1 MKKFTLIIL
10 ALTFA
15 LSAEIKIF
23 TNKTELYTGERLRI
37 TVEID
42 YPEGAV
48 VDLSRIQNTQNEDF
62 ELVESVVK
70 SQGNDAGLIKEVFQ
84 NDYAVFAKEGEH
96 YFGPLEYSF
105 VKGEDVFEFKSDSIR
120 VNVKSIIKEAKVTV
134 VDSLGNQK
142 QMSLDSLGMVLPIKD
157 IAVYKM
163 SVREKWYAASFIA
176 LVVLLGLTVWL
187 MARRKKRKNG
197 AGEVVVEKKIPAHVI
212 AFQMLD
218 KLKEKNYLERGEFKE
233 FAAELS
239 LIFRNFLEDR
249 FDFPGAELPTEELKA
264 EIRSRVTDAETLEES
279 DKLLEVTDFVKYAKF
294 IPLEG
299 ELKSFLEFAYKAVD
313 KLKEETNGKTK

>member
-48 VDLSRIQNTQNEDF
+48 VDLSRIQSTQNEDF
-62 ELVESVVK
+62 DLVESVVK
-70 SQGNDAGLIKEVFQ
+70 SQGKDAGLIKEVFQ

-105 VKGEDVFEFKSDSIR
+105 VKGEDVFEFESDSIR
-120 VNVKSIIKEAKVTV
+120 VNVKSIIKEVKVTV

>member
-1 MKKFTLIIL
+1 MKKFILLIL

-15 LSAEIKIF
+15 LNAEIKIF
-23 TNKTELYTGERLRI
+23 TDRTELYTGERLKI
-37 TVEID
+37 TIELD
-42 YPEGAV
+42 YPEGST

-70 SQGNDAGLIKEVFQ
+70 SQGKDAGLVHEVFQ

-105 VKGEDVFEFKSDSIR
+105 VKGDDVFEFRSDSIR

-142 QMSLDSLGMVLPIKD
+142 EVSLDSLGMVLPIKD

-163 SVREKWYAASFIA
+163 SVREKWYLGTFLALAALLA
-176 LVVLLGLTVWL
+176 LAIWL
-187 MARRKKRKNG
+187 MAKRKRKKNG
-197 AGEVVVEKKIPAHVI
+197 AEEVAAEKKIPAHVI

-218 KLKEKNYLERGEFKE
+218 LLKEKKYLERGEFKD

-249 FDFPGAELPTEELKA
+249 FDFPGAELPTGELKA
-264 EIRSRVTDAETLEES
+264 EIRSRVTNAETIENS

-313 KLKEETNGKTK
+313 KLKEETNGKKK

>member
-1 MKKFTLIIL
+1 VKKFTLIIL

>member
-1 MKKFTLIIL
+1 MKRVTFLIFVIFTLV
-10 ALTFA
+10 
-15 LSAEIKIF
+15 SAEIKIF

-134 VDSLGNQK
+134 
-142 QMSLDSLGMVLPIKD
+142 
-157 IAVYKM
+157 
-163 SVREKWYAASFIA
+163 
-176 LVVLLGLTVWL
+176 GLSWQSEADV
-187 MARRKKRKNG
+187 
-197 AGEVVVEKKIPAHVI
+197 
-212 AFQMLD
+212 
-218 KLKEKNYLERGEFKE
+218 
-233 FAAELS
+233 
-239 LIFRNFLEDR
+239 
-249 FDFPGAELPTEELKA
+249 
-264 EIRSRVTDAETLEES
+264 SRLTRYGTSYQRYSGV
-279 DKLLEVTDFVKYAKF
+279 
-294 IPLEG
+294 
-299 ELKSFLEFAYKAVD
+299 
-313 KLKEETNGKTK
+313 

>member
-1 MKKFTLIIL
+1 MKRVTFLIFII
-10 ALTFA
+10 FA
-15 LSAEIKIF
+15 LASAEIKIF
-23 TNKTELYTGERLRI
+23 TNRTELYTGERLRI

-48 VDLSRIQNTQNEDF
+48 VDLSRIQSTQNEDF
-62 ELVESVVK
+62 DLVESVVK

-163 SVREKWYAASFIA
+163 SVREKWYLGIFIA
-176 LVVLLGLTVWL
+176 LVLLLILTIWF
-187 MARRKKRKNG
+187 MAKRKKKKNG

-212 AFQMLD
+212 AFRMLD
-218 KLKEKNYLERGEFKE
+218 LLKEKNYLARGEFKE

-249 FDFPGAELPTEELKA
+249 FDFPGAELPTEELKT
-264 EIRSRVTDAETLEES
+264 EIRSRVTDAETIENS

-313 KLKEETNGKTK
+313 KLKEETNGKKK

>member
-1 MKKFTLIIL
+1 MRYGSLIIL
-10 ALTFA
+10 ILSFI
-15 LSAEIKIF
+15 LSAEIRIF
-23 TNKTELYTGERLRI
+23 TNKTEIYTGERLRI
-37 TVEID
+37 TVEIK
-42 YPEGAV
+42 YPEGAN
-48 VDLSRIQNTQNEDF
+48 VDLSRIQNTQSEDF
-62 ELVESVVK
+62 ELVGSSVR
-70 SQGNDAGLIKEVFQ
+70 SQAKEAGLIKEVFQ

-105 VKGEDVFEFKSDSIR
+105 VKGDDLFSFKSDSLRI
-120 VNVKSIIKEAKVTV
+120 NVKLIMKEAKVTV
-134 VDSLGNQK
+134 IDSLGNQRTV
-142 QMSLDSLGMVLPIKD
+142 SLDSLGMVLPIKD

-163 SVREKWYAASFIA
+163 SVREKWYLSIFIA
-176 LVVLLGLTVWL
+176 LVLLLILTIWF
-187 MARRKKRKNG
+187 MAKRKRKKNG
-197 AGEVVVEKKIPAHVI
+197 TGEVVVEKKIPAHII

-218 KLKEKNYLERGEFKE
+218 LLKEKNYLTRGEFKE

-249 FDFPGAELPTEELKA
+249 FDFPGAELPTEDLKT
-264 EIRSRVTDAETLEES
+264 EIRSRVTDAETIENS

-313 KLKEETNGKTK
+313 KLKEETNGKKK